1 MEWLRSFCP
10 PPSVCVKSWHSE
22 RTPWSAGWVEES
34 GCRWCQSRAA
44 HVWLKYALMLGSHVL
59 PDSMVTNPS
68 LLPIFP
74 LYLVSSGTDYTGL
87 DSLPEADMHSFI
99 KKPKCSCS
107 HASCQNA
114 PAASKPSPPAA
125 LKLGHIWK
133 QAFFYRVWCLCLCC
147 LLLSKRQHDPLSIF
161 RNLSSFHL
169 RQFDPAAP
177 PSKINLFSDSDGHFF
192 KYVSMRMDE

>member
-10 PPSVCVKSWHSE
+10 PPSVCVKNWQTL
-22 RTPWSAGWVEES
+22 RCAGRVKES
-34 GCRWCQSRAA
+34 GWRWCRGRAA

-107 HASCQNA
+107 HASCQNVPVVPK
-114 PAASKPSPPAA
+114 PAPPAA
-125 LKLGHIWK
+125 FKVNPHLETGLNVESDALIHPLCDYVIW
-133 QAFFYRVWCLCLCC
+133 
-147 LLLSKRQHDPLSIF
+147 
-161 RNLSSFHL
+161 
-169 RQFDPAAP
+169 
-177 PSKINLFSDSDGHFF
+177 
-192 KYVSMRMDE
+192 